1 MGRLVRASPPLVWSL
16 SQRAC
21 PMPYPSR
28 TPLVFQDR
36 STPRDTA
43 TERWLKTIRQK
54 VENTPTQPRVHFQR
68 SPLRPVDEEGTLRDF
83 E

>member
-1 MGRLVRASPPLVWSL
+1 MAFSSRPPHALQHATAS
-16 SQRAC
+16 
-21 PMPYPSR
+21 
-28 TPLVFQDR
+28 
-36 STPRDTA
+36 RDAA

-54 VENTPTQPRVHFQR
+54 IESNPSQPRVHFQR